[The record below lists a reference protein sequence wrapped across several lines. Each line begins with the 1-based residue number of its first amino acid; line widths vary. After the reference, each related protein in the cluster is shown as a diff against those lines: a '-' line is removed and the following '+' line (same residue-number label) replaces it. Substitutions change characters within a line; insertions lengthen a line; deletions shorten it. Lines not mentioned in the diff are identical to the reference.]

1 MACVIMSLCAL
12 GLAGCDRGS
21 GEHIVP
27 TDVPAEVPA
36 LPAGAKKPIT
46 RDNIVINAYLVQLQN
61 EELRRP
67 QLEYM
72 KQAAIRVERTR
83 MLIYSIIRLL
93 YALRYESERSVH
105 FSPLQ

>member
-61 EELRRP
+61 EELRLP

-72 KQAAIRVERTR
+72 KQAEIDVVSHVYVDDVWVAE
-83 MLIYSIIRLL
+83 
-93 YALRYESERSVH
+93 
-105 FSPLQ
+105 